1 MNTKAIL
8 TAMICVAVLVLTVI
22 TTSTYA
28 QTVDDCS
35 ACHQDT
41 TLTETSPDGTVK
53 SLYVDPA
60 AFMKSVHA
68 EAGFTCVDCHEDAQ
82 PSEHPAQG
90 LAQVDCQSC
99 HDDIAEIH
107 AESTHGRLLKER
119 KPDAPLCQ
127 DCHTTHAVM
136 SSDNELSSVH
146 PDNLRKTCGKCH
158 ANEAAPIICEA
169 ALEFAGGDTTALQRI
184 SLPSALAMLTTR
196 LKGHGKTDFGCSYS
210 TKNCTNCH
218 TDVTQHSGSTQQAPV
233 CSKCH
238 DMKRSSLLFG
248 KIHKPTI
255 FTGPLMIL
263 LLIMYVLCIGG
274 LILYFK
280 KTASTPKKK
289 AAEPSAE

>member
-8 TAMICVAVLVLTVI
+8 IALICVAALLSTVM
-22 TTSTYA
+22 TTGTYA
-28 QTVDDCS
+28 QTVDECS

-41 TLTETSPDGTVK
+41 TLTKTSPDGTAK

-99 HDDIAEIH
+99 HDDIAAVH
-107 AESTHGRLLKER
+107 AESTHGRLLKEG
-119 KPDAPLCQ
+119 DSEAPKCY
-127 DCHTTHAVM
+127 DCHSTHAVM
-136 SSDNELSSVH
+136 RSDNPMSTVH
-146 PDNLRKTCGKCH
+146 TDNLQKTCAACH
-158 ANEAAPIICEA
+158 ANEAAPVICEA
-169 ALEFAGGDTTALQRI
+169 ALDFAAGDATALQRI

-196 LKGHGKTDFGCSYS
+196 LKGHGKTDFACSYS
-210 TKNCTNCH
+210 TKNCGNCH
-218 TDVTQHSGSTQQAPV
+218 TDVTQHGGKTQQAPV

-238 DMKRSSLLFG
+238 DMERSSLLFG

-255 FTGPLMIL
+255 FTGPIIL
-263 LLIMYVLCIGG
+263 VLLIMYVLCIGG
-274 LILYFK
+274 LVLYFK
-280 KTASTPKKK
+280 KTAPAAKKT
-289 AAEPSAE
+289 ADEPSAE